1 MKKLL
6 YCIGILTLV
15 ITLSKCKLDGGS
27 YEKYDMV
34 LNLISW
40 SLPDTAKV
48 SVSFNT
54 SLHSV
59 IDNSCTKNL
68 RFTIDKYDNFIYRA
82 YARAL
87 YENHGEACNDMLIY
101 KDTTLSLKLD
111 YVGKYYFYFLKG
123 GVFKED
129 SIVIIP

>member
-1 MKKLL
+1 M
-6 YCIGILTLV
+6 
-15 ITLSKCKLDGGS
+15 SGGS
-27 YEKYDMV
+27 YEKSDVV
-34 LNLISW
+34 LNLLSW

-68 RFTIDKYDNFIYRA
+68 RFTIDKYDNFTYRV

-87 YENHGEACNDMLIY
+87 YENHGELCNDILVY
-101 KDTTLSLKLD
+101 KDTTLSIKLD

-123 GVFKED
+123 GVFKKD
-129 SIVIIP
+129 SIIIIH